1 MGRPKSLN
9 PARKLN
15 VTIPEALL
23 KTCKAA
29 ARLEKRLPGPDGQRL
44 YDRPKVGSHV
54 KVSAGERG

>member
-29 ARLEKRLPGPDGQRL
+29 ARIENLSLSAWIAER
-44 YDRPKVGSHV
+44 V
-54 KVSAGERG
+54 KDYFKNVERALR